1 MYTQTRFFDPDIL
14 SFRPLKYPNIMNQ
27 QVNPYA
33 LQNPN
38 GKVGLYS
45 GAIQGYQNQNSK
57 QVFG

>member
-27 QVNPYA
+27 QMNPYA

-38 GKVGLYS
+38 GKVGIYS

-57 QVFG
+57 